1 VCVCICV
8 SDGCCFCLSVS
19 CTRLGF
25 EIGISTSAIP
35 RIIVY
40 RKCSLRI
47 HGEKKKKNNPSR
59 REKLARFFR
68 GLVRKIYVFSA
79 VHRFAR
85 NANLSSFIPLIKSPF
100 STPVSVSLPLSLA
113 HMSGQI
119 NYAPFFFI
127 NVTLSIHLPT
137 NCGRVGCRVGGQK
150 VIAIKPRNKCTCQN
164 YFDWDKGF

>member
-1 VCVCICV
+1 MERWTSGKSQGNNNNQANTGAYTMNTTSVCQCVWVCICV

-113 HMSGQI
+113 HMSGQM
-119 NYAPFFFI
+119 NYAPFF
-127 NVTLSIHLPT
+127 S
-137 NCGRVGCRVGGQK
+137 
-150 VIAIKPRNKCTCQN
+150 
-164 YFDWDKGF
+164 